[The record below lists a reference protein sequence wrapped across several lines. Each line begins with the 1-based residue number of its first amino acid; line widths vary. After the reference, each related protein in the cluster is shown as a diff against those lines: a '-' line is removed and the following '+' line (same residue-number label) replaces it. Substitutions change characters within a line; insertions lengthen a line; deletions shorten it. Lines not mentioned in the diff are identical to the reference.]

1 MVIFTLFV
9 VVAKYIFF
17 ISFQVFAVLPNMSET
32 MLVCHGAS
40 RSSVPTFF
48 SRYSYVSLFAYEFC
62 LLLLRVNN
70 AVLDFFLIIS
80 PIVRFLVYFFP
91 STEKPITVA
100 NTHIYKILAY
110 LYVIL
115 IIKNFFFFLMEV
127 INEDPVVELELTG
140 WEWINYI
147 PYVSF

>member
-1 MVIFTLFV
+1 M
-9 VVAKYIFF
+9 
-17 ISFQVFAVLPNMSET
+17 
-32 MLVCHGAS
+32 
-40 RSSVPTFF
+40 
-48 SRYSYVSLFAYEFC
+48 
-62 LLLLRVNN
+62 NN